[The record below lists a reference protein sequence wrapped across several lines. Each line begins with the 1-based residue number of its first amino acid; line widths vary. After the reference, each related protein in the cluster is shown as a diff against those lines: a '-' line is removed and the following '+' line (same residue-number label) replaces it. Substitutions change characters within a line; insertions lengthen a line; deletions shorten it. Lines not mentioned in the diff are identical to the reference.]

1 MALKIN
7 RAQIGTKKT
16 VASGATKTF
25 GWNNP
30 PSGVV
35 SYTAWCD
42 PPTPSGPHGTSSGEV
57 GITSIRHTYVKD
69 NYNSNSEH
77 VEIDVKNY
85 GSSST
90 AFIIIQTWV
99 TDD

>member
-7 RAQIGTKKT
+7 RAQVGNRKE
-16 VASGATKTF
+16 VAGGATKTF
-25 GWNNP
+25 QWNNP
-30 PSGVV
+30 PGGVV
-35 SYTAWCD
+35 SYWVECD
-42 PPTPSGPHGTSSGEV
+42 PPTPSGPHGTESGEV

-85 GSSST
+85 GSST
-90 AFIIIQTWV
+90 TGFIVIQTWV
-99 TDD
+99 TQV